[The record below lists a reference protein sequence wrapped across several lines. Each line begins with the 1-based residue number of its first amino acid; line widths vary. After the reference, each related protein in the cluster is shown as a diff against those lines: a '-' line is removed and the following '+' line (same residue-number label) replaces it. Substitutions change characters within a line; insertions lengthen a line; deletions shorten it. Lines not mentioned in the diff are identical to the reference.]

1 MVPVLG
7 NRRPTGTAK
16 VAVVI
21 PARDEAE
28 NIRQCLASLLAQDYP
43 GPLAILL
50 VDDNSSDGTGAIAV
64 DLAAGDPRL
73 TVNS

>member
-1 MVPVLG
+1 MGPDP
-7 NRRPTGTAK
+7 NA
-16 VAVVI
+16 I
-21 PARDEAE
+21 
-28 NIRQCLASLLAQDYP
+28 ASLLAQDYP